1 MRLCRLAITACL
13 TLLSIP
19 ALADTTYTYT
29 GNDFTDLLAP
39 YTTSDSVT
47 ASFTVTSP
55 LGDNYAYQEVAP
67 SSFSF
72 SDGVQTLTN
81 LNATLP
87 PTRFDVG
94 TDLNGNITAWNI
106 EIFDSSDDY
115 IETDSG
121 LNGLGTFGVDTVG
134 GFTAHGQLFGD
145 PGIWTSN
152 ISDPPPSATPEPSS
166 LCLLGTGMI
175 GALAA
180 IRRRFTSQTYER

>member
-1 MRLCRLAITACL
+1 MRICRLAITACL
-13 TLLSIP
+13 TLLPLP

-81 LNATLP
+81 LNAT

-106 EIFDSSDDY
+106 DIFDSSDDY
-115 IETDSG
+115 IETDTG
-121 LNGLGTFGVDTVG
+121 LNALGTFGVDTVG
-134 GFTAHGQLFGD
+134 GFTALGQLFGD